1 MKYPLGLPYTMF
13 TVPIKRIIKQKQDI
27 KKNFQSKKFKKNT
40 KVLEYAKKFI

>member
-1 MKYPLGLPYTMF
+1 MRKSIVNMYTF
-13 TVPIKRIIKQKQDI
+13 PIKRIIKQKQDI

>member
-1 MKYPLGLPYTMF
+1 MKKFIVNMYTF
-13 TVPIKRIIKQKQDI
+13 PIRRIIKQKQDI

>member
-1 MKYPLGLPYTMF
+1 MKSLPYKMF

-40 KVLEYAKKFI
+40 KVLEYSKRFI